1 MLRVF
6 QFSSAF
12 LLFAGNAN
20 AEHRTALVMD
30 VHAYEAAELKL
41 PTPNLQPILKRLEAH
56 GFDCSVI
63 RNPDNNQIKREV
75 ESFATRT
82 PVRGTALV
90 YFIGRTAPGEYLKQ
104 KTFCLLDV
112 KSKPGRGLGVNFVL
126 DQLQAKGGS
135 SRNLVILD
143 TPDDGSPALKIPGLH
158 QDESVLKTLGKP
170 SKAVSP
176 PNKMIPG
183 RQAGDEWVGPRGM
196 VYCWCPPGKF
206 TMGSPVTE
214 TGRFADEAQRQVV
227 VKEGFWMA
235 KYEWPRGLWRGNKNS
250 KAIDHDKLHPV
261 NMVSQSKDT
270 LSREIKPM
278 NEAAKKMGLL
288 PPSWEFGLPSEI
300 QWEYAARAGTK
311 DAYFFGKNSSHINR
325 YANFADKAWFDTA
338 EVYANHA
345 HRTLSDGHA
354 KLAPVGSFQQNPWGL
369 HDVLG
374 NVAEWT
380 DDAVMR
386 GGSWVSTPQYCR
398 SAHRQKMGDRD
409 QRNYLGVRVV
419 IRKTSSATPKKK

>member
-20 AEHRTALVMD
+20 AEHRAALVME

-41 PTPNLQPILKRLEAH
+41 PTPNLQPLINRLEAH
-56 GFDCSVI
+56 GFHCSVI
-63 RNPDNNQIKREV
+63 TNPDNNQIKREV
-75 ESFATRT
+75 EGFATRT

-143 TPDDGSPALKIPGLH
+143 TPDEAPPALKIPDLH
-158 QDESVLKTLGKP
+158 LDESVLKTLGKP

-300 QWEYAARAGTK
+300 QWEYAARAGTN

-369 HDVLG
+369 H
-374 NVAEWT
+374 
-380 DDAVMR
+380 
-386 GGSWVSTPQYCR
+386 
-398 SAHRQKMGDRD
+398 
-409 QRNYLGVRVV
+409 
-419 IRKTSSATPKKK
+419 

>member
-6 QFSSAF
+6 QLSAAF
-12 LLFAGNAN
+12 LLFAGYAN

-56 GFDCSVI
+56 GFHCSVI
-63 RNPDNNQIKREV
+63 TNPDNNQIKSEV

-143 TPDDGSPALKIPGLH
+143 TPDEAPPALKIPDLH
-158 QDESVLKTLGKP
+158 LDESVLKTLGKP

-183 RQAGDEWVGPRGM
+183 RQAGDEWVGPGGM

-300 QWEYAARAGTK
+300 QWEYAARAGTN

-354 KLAPVGSFQQNPWGL
+354 KLAPVGSFQPNPWGL

-419 IRKTSSATPKKK
+419 IRKASSATPKKK